1 MCWYKLVFKQ
11 KQPIHIGKFEWGVV
25 SETEIFIP
33 GWTMWGALVNA
44 YIIKNKAKDKN
55 EIQKIQKDFETITNF
70 FPSFD
75 GETVLEPKYKDGK
88 FYLEDYSEEE
98 FRYKYVKADFK
109 TAVEPISRKA
119 KDEHLYEFEYI
130 IPEFYW
136 IGLIKIEN
144 EEIKNFFEGKKLE
157 IFIGGDTKYGYGL
170 LKLEDSKE
178 AKNEDLENWNLS
190 NGGKPNNKTLK
201 NFLEFETNIKFEGEL
216 KLIPELDFRQ
226 NTPVLTD
233 ARYFIN
239 VGSTVDSSINISS
252 YKLYK
257 GKFIKNANSP

>member
-1 MCWYKLVFKQ
+1 MCWYKLIFKQ

-25 SETEIFIP
+25 SETKIFIP

-44 YIIKNKAKDKN
+44 YITKNKIHDISKIE
-55 EIQKIQKDFETITNF
+55 EIQRYFETITNF

-75 GETVLEPKYKDGK
+75 GENILEPKYKNGN
-88 FYLEDYSEEE
+88 FYLGNYSEEK
-98 FRYKYVKADFK
+98 FRYKYIKADFK

-136 IGLIKIEN
+136 IGLIKIKN
-144 EEIKNFFEGKKLE
+144 EEIKNFFEGKKPE

-170 LKLEDSKE
+170 LELEDPKE
-178 AKNEDLENWNLS
+178 AEDEDLKNWNLS
-190 NGGKPNNKTLK
+190 DDGKPNVNNKTLK
-201 NFLEFETNIKFEGEL
+201 NFLEFDSNIEFKGEL
-216 KLIPELDFRQ
+216 KLIPEFDFRQ

-239 VGSTVDSSINISS
+239 VGSNVDSSINISS

-257 GKFIKNANSP
+257 GKFIKC